1 MSVGPFKLDE
11 YYQCDALEGLRALPT
26 GSIQHITGSSPYNL
40 SGIRKSH
47 ALGAGSANK
56 SANSWKHRIDYKG
69 GCDDSMDEEEYQQ
82 WLIDILNEC
91 QRVLQPGRA
100 CFLNHK
106 IRHTLYK
113 DHSPLE
119 FIERS
124 NMNVFNTIIWNRS
137 TAVNVSP
144 AFFIPSYEYIYFLTP
159 ERAPPFFNRAA
170 LPKQF
175 HTSIWNIPI
184 PHKPKH
190 PASFPEQLPVNTIA
204 CTTEV
209 GDTVLDPFAGSGTTL
224 LAARRLGRHYLGF
237 DISKVYQKMFYDELR
252 DRMQH
257 GEPDNVVVL

>member
-1 MSVGPFKLDE
+1 MSVLSNLTSTTNATLSKG
-11 YYQCDALEGLRALPT
+11 CALPT

-113 DHSPLE
+113 DHSPLN
-119 FIERS
+119 S
-124 NMNVFNTIIWNRS
+124 LNGPT
-137 TAVNVSP
+137 
-144 AFFIPSYEYIYFLTP
+144 
-159 ERAPPFFNRAA
+159 
-170 LPKQF
+170 
-175 HTSIWNIPI
+175 
-184 PHKPKH
+184 
-190 PASFPEQLPVNTIA
+190 
-204 CTTEV
+204 
-209 GDTVLDPFAGSGTTL
+209 
-224 LAARRLGRHYLGF
+224 
-237 DISKVYQKMFYDELR
+237 
-252 DRMQH
+252 
-257 GEPDNVVVL
+257 